1 MFDEK
6 KIVLIKYGGHAM
18 DIAGLRDAFGHN
30 LYKLRQDG
38 WNFVL
43 VHGGGPHI
51 VRLLSSLGIESKFVD
66 GLRVTDKATLEVVE
80 MILCGQVN
88 KEVTRLLEKAGIPA
102 VGISG
107 EDGPTLFARE
117 KNPELG
123 KVGEI
128 TEVKPALILKL
139 LEDGYLP
146 VIAPL
151 ALDKNYEPLNVNADT
166 AAGAI
171 AGALRAAF
179 FILLSDV
186 PGVLDREGKLISAL
200 DSSDIQ
206 EMREAGII
214 SGGMI
219 PKVQACLNAIEQG
232 CKAAV
237 ILDGRQENSLL
248 RFLSGD
254 EIPGSVIEK

>member
-18 DIAGLRDAFGHN
+18 DIAGLRDAFGRD
-30 LYKLRQDG
+30 LYKLSKDG
-38 WNFVL
+38 WNFAL

-88 KEVTRLLEKAGIPA
+88 KEVVRLLEKAGLHA
-102 VGISG
+102 AGISG
-107 EDGPTLFARE
+107 EDGPTLLARE

-123 KVGEI
+123 RVGEI
-128 TEVKPALILKL
+128 SHVDPSLILKL
-139 LEDGYLP
+139 LKDGYVP

-171 AGALRAAF
+171 AGALKAAF
-179 FILLSDV
+179 FILISDV
-186 PGVLDREGKLISAL
+186 PGVLDREGKLVPAL
-200 DSSDIQ
+200 DGSDI
-206 EMREAGII
+206 EAMREADII
-214 SGGMI
+214 TGGMI
-219 PKVQACLNAIEQG
+219 PKVQACLKAIDDG
-232 CKAAV
+232 CEMAV
-237 ILDGRQENSLL
+237 ILDGRQENSLI
-248 RFLSGD
+248 RFLSGK
-254 EIPGSVIEK
+254 EAPGSLIKK